1 MRKVFAIMAGALKFQ
16 VQVATNREPGY
27 LTGTDAKTAGCD
39 TTLRTGLLDPP
50 FNTPRLPLRLC
61 RLRSSTW
68 APTPRTG
75 ATNAARSARDPRG

>member
-1 MRKVFAIMAGALKFQ
+1 MRGGSEVEAAWLNTRLG
-16 VQVATNREPGY
+16 EPGY

-68 APTPRTG
+68 APAPRTG